1 MLARRQGRGK
11 GCVPRN
17 PPVRPAVFPSKDGAA
32 ASKPSGAQN
41 VALRA
46 FFLLIALVAVVI
58 GFTLP
63 TPGGTGADH
72 HKTAQLATLDLN

>member
-1 MLARRQGRGK
+1 M
-11 GCVPRN
+11 
-17 PPVRPAVFPSKDGAA
+17 
-32 ASKPSGAQN
+32 
-41 VALRA
+41 ALRA